1 MALEFTPEEQ
11 LQLELLLSKR
21 EKATVKPQA
30 KPPKVG
36 SGGAMTDA
44 SKRQRDDHGDEPTF
58 SPESPSESYSSE
70 MVEIVFPNGITS
82 LEQWGKVVITMEAWK
97 GKKITFAKAVALA
110 NDDAKMRQYLN
121 SILGKYGKDACM
133 DPPSQAIDLAMYLQA
148 VSYEPKKGGYV
159 CVFEQ

>member
-11 LQLELLLSKR
+11 RQLEALLSKR
-21 EKATVKPQA
+21 EKATGMPQA
-30 KPPKVG
+30 MPPKVG

-44 SKRQRDDHGDEPTF
+44 SKRQRDGDEPTF

-82 LEQWGKVVITMEAWK
+82 LEQWGKVVITMEAYK
-97 GKKITFAKAVALA
+97 GKKMTFAKAVALA

-121 SILGKYGKDACM
+121 SILGKYGKNACM

-148 VSYEPKKGGYV
+148 VNYEPKKGGYV
-159 CVFEQ
+159 RVFEQ